1 MTPVSNN
8 LCTRQYAS
16 AGGIV
21 IRDGDVLLLHRTN
34 PVETRLPK
42 GHIDPGE
49 SRKTSALREVREET
63 GYANPQVLHDLGHQ
77 DVRFVSDGTAIERD
91 ESYFL
96 MTLADNERTPM
107 PPEDAEQFRSAW
119 TPLEEAEQQLT
130 FEAEREWLRRARAW
144 HETLMD
150 KAA

>member
-1 MTPVSNN
+1 MSND
-8 LCTRQYAS
+8 LRTQQYAS

-21 IRDGDVLLLHRTN
+21 MRGDDVLLLHRTN

-49 SRKTSALREVREET
+49 SRETSALREVREET

-77 DVRFVSDGTAIERD
+77 DVRFVNDGAAIERD

-107 PPEDAEQFRSAW
+107 PPEDAEQFRPAW
-119 TPLEEAEQQLT
+119 TPLEEAEEHLT

-144 HETLMD
+144 YKNHID
-150 KAA
+150 GSAQPQ

>member
-1 MTPVSNN
+1 MSND
-8 LCTRQYAS
+8 LRPQQYAS

-49 SRKTSALREVREET
+49 SRETSALREVREET

-77 DVRFVSDGTAIERD
+77 EVRFVADGTAIKRD

-144 HETLMD
+144 HETQMD